1 MDSKK
6 CQNCIHFDN
15 ENYKHDKRTE
25 HAGICSKMAQ
35 IVFLNDNCK
44 MFQPVQTSI
53 NDIEVK
59 EPIFVLPQNQMTMYE
74 IINFIN

>member
-15 ENYKHDKRTE
+15 ENHKNDKRTE
-25 HAGICSKMAQ
+25 HAGICHKMAQ
-35 IVFLNDNCK
+35 IVFLNDKCK
-44 MFQPVQTSI
+44 MFQPVQFSL
-53 NDIEVK
+53 NQIEVH
-59 EPIFVLPQNQMTMYE
+59 EPVFVLPNSQMSMYD